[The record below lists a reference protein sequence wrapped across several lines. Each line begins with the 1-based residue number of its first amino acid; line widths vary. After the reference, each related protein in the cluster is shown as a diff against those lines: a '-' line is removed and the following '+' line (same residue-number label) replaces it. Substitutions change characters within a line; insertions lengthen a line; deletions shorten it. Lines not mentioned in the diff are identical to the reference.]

1 MHTKFYPHKWY
12 ILPVIVFP
20 VATIILTFLF
30 VPLNEIKEDYIDLI
44 VFVILIIIVL
54 SPFAVKATT
63 CVEVDNESILY
74 KRNLFKKRQT
84 INIKDI
90 ALVYLEYHRA
100 KTIEITTIDS
110 SKIKFDCTYQG
121 LVALCGIIPETKISV
136 FYISREFVPKKQREF
151 LLSTNILKK
160 GKHSSRGGLK

>member
-1 MHTKFYPHKWY
+1 MYTKFYPHKWL
-12 ILPVIVFP
+12 ILPVAVFP
-20 VATIILTFLF
+20 AATAILTFLF
-30 VPLNEIKEDYIDLI
+30 VPLNEMKEDYMDLI

-63 CVEVDNESILY
+63 CVEIDCEYIVY
-74 KRNLFKKRQT
+74 KHNLFKKRQI
-84 INIKDI
+84 INIEDI
-90 ALVYLEYHRA
+90 ASVYIEYHRA
-100 KTIEITTIDS
+100 KTIEITTVGNN
-110 SKIKFDCTYQG
+110 KIKFDCTYQG
-121 LVALCGIIPETKISV
+121 LVAVCGIIPETKISV

>member
-1 MHTKFYPHKWY
+1 MYTKFYPHKWY
-12 ILPVIVFP
+12 ILPVILFP
-20 VATIILTFLF
+20 VAAIILMFLF
-30 VPLNEIKEDYIDLI
+30 VPLNEIKEGYIDLI
-44 VFVILIIIVL
+44 ILIILTIVIL

-63 CVEVDNESILY
+63 CIEIYSEYIVY